1 MAERSKAHAW
11 KACVG
16 KLTVGSNPTLS
27 ALILGIKN
35 KTLRESCFLNLA
47 KSYFFTGVGAAGA
60 PLCWTGAVS
69 LCAACVK
76 TLMLAS

>member
-27 ALILGIKN
+27 AKVLILRMIDRRSRISPSPKN
-35 KTLRESCFLNLA
+35 YEIENYSKN
-47 KSYFFTGVGAAGA
+47 
-60 PLCWTGAVS
+60 
-69 LCAACVK
+69 
-76 TLMLAS
+76 